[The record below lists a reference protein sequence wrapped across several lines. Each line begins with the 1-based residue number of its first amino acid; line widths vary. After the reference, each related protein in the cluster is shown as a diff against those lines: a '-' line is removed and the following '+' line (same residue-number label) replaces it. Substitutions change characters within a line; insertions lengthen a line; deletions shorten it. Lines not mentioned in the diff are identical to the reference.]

1 MKKKLLVFSALF
13 LICTMAMCV
22 NQAKLPDTFTQTYEK
37 IETTQKE
44 IETIYSAYEAQV
56 EKRIE
61 YVEKNRS
68 IENVDHKY
76 VLSLLESEL
85 LTINELEQKNST
97 YSNLINDLFNAS
109 KDIKNGEIKTKANEI
124 ILKLRNSQQY
134 LARGALNL
142 KEGTQSAGQA
152 LYYYATGADLNDPQ
166 IMKEIQSLNINSKT
180 SFDSAI
186 IDLNNYYNLVIESN
200 TIYRELLK

>member
-1 MKKKLLVFSALF
+1 M
-13 LICTMAMCV
+13 
-22 NQAKLPDTFTQTYEK
+22 
-37 IETTQKE
+37 
-44 IETIYSAYEAQV
+44 
-56 EKRIE
+56 
-61 YVEKNRS
+61 
-68 IENVDHKY
+68 
-76 VLSLLESEL
+76 LSLLESEL

>member
-1 MKKKLLVFSALF
+1 MKKQFLVIGALF
-13 LICTMAMCV
+13 LVCTMAMCV
-22 NQAKLPDTFTQTYEK
+22 NQTKLPDTFTQTYGK

-44 IETIYSAYEAQV
+44 IEAIYSAYEAQV

-68 IENVDHKY
+68 KESVDHKY

-85 LTINELEQKNST
+85 LTINELEQKNKT

-124 ILKLRNSQQY
+124 TLKLRNSQQY
-134 LARGALNL
+134 LARGTLNL
-142 KEGTQSAGQA
+142 KEGTQSTGQA

-166 IMKEIQSLNINSKT
+166 IKKDIQSLNTNAKT

-186 IDLNNYYNLVIESN
+186 IDLNNYYNLVVESN
-200 TIYRELLK
+200 TIYQELLK

>member
-22 NQAKLPDTFTQTYEK
+22 NQTKLPDTFTQTYEK

-85 LTINELEQKNST
+85 LTINELEQKNTT

-134 LARGALNL
+134 LARGTLNL
-142 KEGTQSAGQA
+142 KEGTQSTGQA

-166 IMKEIQSLNINSKT
+166 IKKEIQSLNTNSKT

-186 IDLNNYYNLVIESN
+186 TDLNNYYNLAIESN

>member
-22 NQAKLPDTFTQTYEK
+22 NQTILPDTFTQTYEK

-44 IETIYSAYEAQV
+44 IETIYSAYESQV

-85 LTINELEQKNST
+85 LTINELEQKNTT

-166 IMKEIQSLNINSKT
+166 IKKEIQSLNTNSKT

-186 IDLNNYYNLVIESN
+186 TDLNNYYNLVIESN
-200 TIYRELLK
+200 TIYRGLLK

>member
-1 MKKKLLVFSALF
+1 MKEKLLVFSALF